1 MMKIQAIHRILSV
14 LILILF
20 SSSCASDLDYNQ
32 VNDIK
37 LEPVIVSNLAY
48 FDVQANQ
55 FVTGGVEQ
63 NVIFDAP
70 TVDVFSEKF
79 FTEKLNRVDLFFEIN
94 NTINRSYRMDLV
106 FLDRNNQ
113 PVHSTNLIVPAYSGG
128 ENIVT
133 KTEMFQNG
141 TLDLLKRTIK
151 ITFTITMFAGPPLS
165 ESSVGS
171 LKLRSGVTA
180 YFVVE

>member
-1 MMKIQAIHRILSV
+1 MMKLRTIHRILSV

-37 LEPVIVSNLAY
+37 LEPVFISNLAY

-79 FTEKLNRVDLFFEIN
+79 FTEKLNKVDLFFEIN

-113 PVHSTNLIVPAYSGG
+113 PVHSTNIIVPAYSGV

-133 KTEMFQNG
+133 KTEIFQNA
-141 TLDLLKRTIK
+141 TLDLLKRTTK
-151 ITFTITMFAGPPLS
+151 ITFTLTMFAGPPLS
-165 ESSVGS
+165 ESSLGS

-180 YFVVE
+180 YFVIE

>member
-1 MMKIQAIHRILSV
+1 MKLRTIHRILSV

-70 TVDVFSEKF
+70 TVDVFNEKF
-79 FTEKLNRVDLFFEIN
+79 FTEKLNKVDLFF
-94 NTINRSYRMDLV
+94 
-106 FLDRNNQ
+106 
-113 PVHSTNLIVPAYSGG
+113 
-128 ENIVT
+128 
-133 KTEMFQNG
+133 
-141 TLDLLKRTIK
+141 
-151 ITFTITMFAGPPLS
+151 
-165 ESSVGS
+165 
-171 LKLRSGVTA
+171 
-180 YFVVE
+180 

>member
-1 MMKIQAIHRILSV
+1 MMKIQTIHRILSV

-70 TVDVFSEKF
+70 TVDVFNEKF
-79 FTEKLNRVDLFFEIN
+79 FTEKLNKVDLFFEIN
-94 NTINRSYRMDLV
+94 NTINRRYRMDLV

-113 PVHSTNLIVPAYSGG
+113 PVHSTYLIVPAYSGA

-133 KTEMFQNG
+133 KTEMFQNA
-141 TLDLLKRTIK
+141 TLDLLKRTTK
-151 ITFTITMFAGPPLS
+151 ITFTITMFAGPLLS
-165 ESSVGS
+165 ESSLGS
-171 LKLRSGVTA
+171 LKLRSAVTA
-180 YFVVE
+180 YFIVE

>member
-1 MMKIQAIHRILSV
+1 MMQLRAIHRILSV

-37 LEPVIVSNLAY
+37 LEPVIISNLAY

-79 FTEKLNRVDLFFEIN
+79 FTEKLNRIDLFFEIN
-94 NTINRSYRMDLV
+94 NTINRSYRIDLV

-113 PVHSTNLIVPAYSGG
+113 PVHSSNFIVPAYSGA

-133 KTEMFQNG
+133 KTETFQNAS
-141 TLDLLKRTIK
+141 LDLLKRTIK
-151 ITFTITMFAGPPLS
+151 ITFTLTMLAGPPLS
-165 ESSVGS
+165 ESSVGN

-180 YFVVE
+180 YFVLE

>member
-1 MMKIQAIHRILSV
+1 MMKLRTIHRILSV

-20 SSSCASDLDYNQ
+20 SFSCASDLDYNQ

-37 LEPVIVSNLAY
+37 LEPVIISNLAY
-48 FDVQANQ
+48 FDIQANQ

-113 PVHSTNLIVPAYSGG
+113 RVHSTYLIVPAYSGA

-133 KTEMFQNG
+133 KTEMFQNA
-141 TLDLLKRTIK
+141 TLDLLKRTTK
-151 ITFTITMFAGPPLS
+151 ITFTITMFTGPPLS
-165 ESSVGS
+165 ESSVGN

-180 YFVVE
+180 YFIVE

>member
-1 MMKIQAIHRILSV
+1 MMKLRAIHRILSI

-37 LEPVIVSNLAY
+37 LEPEFISNLAY

-70 TVDVFSEKF
+70 TVDVFSENF

-94 NTINRSYRMDLV
+94 NTINRSYRIDLV

-113 PVHSTNLIVPAYSGG
+113 PVHSTNFIVPAYSGA

-133 KTEMFQNG
+133 KTEIFQNA
-141 TLDLLKRTIK
+141 TLDLLKRTTK
-151 ITFTITMFAGPPLS
+151 ITFTLTMLAGPPLS

>member
-1 MMKIQAIHRILSV
+1 MMKIQAIHRILSI

-48 FDVQANQ
+48 FDIQANQ

-79 FTEKLNRVDLFFEIN
+79 FTEKLRGVDLFFEIN

-113 PVHSTNLIVPAYSGG
+113 PVHSTYLIVPAYSGA

-133 KTEMFQNG
+133 KTERFQNA
-141 TLDLLKRTIK
+141 TLDLLKRTTK

-171 LKLRSGVTA
+171 LKLRSAVTA
-180 YFVVE
+180 YFIVE

>member
-20 SSSCASDLDYNQ
+20 SSSCVSDLDYNQ

-113 PVHSTNLIVPAYSGG
+113 PVHSTYLIVPAYSGA

-133 KTEMFQNG
+133 KTEMFQNA
-141 TLDLLKRTIK
+141 TLDLLKRTTK

-165 ESSVGS
+165 ESSVGN
-171 LKLRSGVTA
+171 LKLRSAVTA
-180 YFVVE
+180 YFIVE

>member
-37 LEPVIVSNLAY
+37 LEPVIISNLAY

-113 PVHSTNLIVPAYSGG
+113 PVHSTYLIVPAYSGA
-128 ENIVT
+128 ENIVA
-133 KTEMFQNG
+133 KTERFQNA
-141 TLDLLKRTIK
+141 TLDLLKRTTK

-171 LKLRSGVTA
+171 LKLRSAVTA
-180 YFVVE
+180 YFIVE

>member
-1 MMKIQAIHRILSV
+1 MMKLRTIHRILSV

-94 NTINRSYRMDLV
+94 NSINRSYRMDLV

-133 KTEMFQNG
+133 KTEIFKNG

-180 YFVVE
+180 YFVLE

>member
-1 MMKIQAIHRILSV
+1 MKLRAIHSILGI
-14 LILILF
+14 LILVLF

-37 LEPVIVSNLAY
+37 LEPVFISNLAY
-48 FDVQANQ
+48 FDIPANE

-70 TVDVFSEKF
+70 TVDVFNDKF
-79 FTEKLNRVDLFFEIN
+79 FRDNLNRVDLFFEVN
-94 NTINRSYRMDLV
+94 NTINRSYRIDLV

-113 PVHSTNLIVPAYSGG
+113 PVHSINFIVPAYSGA

-133 KTEMFQNG
+133 KTEIFENA
-141 TLDLLKRTIK
+141 TLDLLKRTTK
-151 ITFTITMFAGPPLS
+151 ITFTLTMFAGPPLN
-165 ESSVGS
+165 ESSTGS

-180 YFVVE
+180 YLVVE

>member
-1 MMKIQAIHRILSV
+1 MMKLRTIHRILSV

-37 LEPVIVSNLAY
+37 LEPVIISNLAY
-48 FDVQANQ
+48 FNIQANQ

-113 PVHSTNLIVPAYSGG
+113 PVHSSNFSVPAYSGT

-133 KTEMFQNG
+133 KTEMFQNA
-141 TLDLLKRTIK
+141 TLDLLKRTTK
-151 ITFTITMFAGPPLS
+151 ITFTITMFTGPPLS
-165 ESSVGS
+165 ESSVGN

-180 YFVVE
+180 YFIVE

>member
-1 MMKIQAIHRILSV
+1 MKLRAIHRILSI

-37 LEPVIVSNLAY
+37 LEPVFISNLAY
-48 FDVQANQ
+48 FNIPANE
-55 FVTGGVEQ
+55 FVTGGIEHTV
-63 NVIFDAP
+63 FMDTPA
-70 TVDVFSEKF
+70 VDVFNDKF
-79 FTEKLNRVDLFFEIN
+79 FKDNLSRVDLFFEVN
-94 NTINRSYRMDLV
+94 NTINRSYRIDLV

-113 PVHSTNLIVPAYSGG
+113 PVHSTNFIVPAYTGA

-133 KTEMFQNG
+133 KTEIFQNA
-141 TLDLLKRTIK
+141 TLDLLKRTTK
-151 ITFTITMFAGPPLS
+151 ITFTLTMFAGPPLS
-165 ESSVGS
+165 ENSIGS

-180 YFVVE
+180 YFIIE

>member
-1 MMKIQAIHRILSV
+1 MIKIRTIHRILSV

-20 SSSCASDLDYNQ
+20 SYSCASDLDYNQ

-37 LEPVIVSNLAY
+37 LEPVIISNLAY

-63 NVIFDAP
+63 NVIFYVSTIDI
-70 TVDVFSEKF
+70 FNEKF
-79 FTEKLNRVDLFFEIN
+79 FTDKLNKVELFFEIK
-94 NTINRSYRMDLV
+94 NTINRGYRIDLV

-113 PVHSTNLIVPAYSGG
+113 PVHSTNFSVPAYSGV

-133 KTEMFQNG
+133 KTETFQN
-141 TLDLLKRTIK
+141 TQLNLLKRTTK
-151 ITFTITMFAGPPLS
+151 IAFTLQMLPGAPLT
-165 ESSVGS
+165 ENSSGS
-171 LKLRSGVTA
+171 LKLRSGITA
-180 YFVVE
+180 YFVIE

>member
-1 MMKIQAIHRILSV
+1 MMKLRVIHRILSV

-133 KTEMFQNG
+133 KTEIFQNG